1 MIRVI
6 QVHIL
11 GRDGGSV
18 RTCSFQASTVF
29 MLSGCLILVVAA
41 RSCHAL
47 MHHIRYI
54 RGYLTAALDY
64 KNVRKINK
72 QIVVAIYNLKCTL
85 NAYDSCNW
93 HFLYYYIYFIFICP
107 FLCLYKKR
115 DIMRIM
121 GDIFVLILKLSIGT
135 GQSVL
140 QLKPRYLI
148 NP

>member
-1 MIRVI
+1 M
-6 QVHIL
+6 
-11 GRDGGSV
+11 

-41 RSCHAL
+41 GSCHAL

-54 RGYLTAALDY
+54 RDYLTAASDY

-93 HFLYYYIYFIFICP
+93 HSLYYYIYFIFICP
-107 FLCLYKKR
+107 FLCL
-115 DIMRIM
+115 
-121 GDIFVLILKLSIGT
+121 
-135 GQSVL
+135 
-140 QLKPRYLI
+140 
-148 NP
+148 